1 MNKAKMQNKDL
12 TDTWEEQKENLKQ
25 KIAALT
31 ATNLLFLEGKEEEM
45 ITKLQVKFGKTKQE
59 VYQIINKL

>member
-1 MNKAKMQNKDL
+1 MQNKDL
-12 TDTWEEQKENLKQ
+12 TETWEEQKERLKQ

-31 ATNLLFLEGKEEEM
+31 ATNLLFLEEKEEEM